1 MINPYIFLG
10 YAVINLL
17 IAIILYVKL
26 SKSFISQFYIIAV
39 IYLITFGG
47 LGSLYGYIE
56 VSSVRNII
64 VQIILLIYSFFPFIF
79 LHFIINFVGYNKML
93 SNRRIVNAL
102 YFTGLVSYLSILF
115 NLIPSPFYDE
125 MSVRMSGSTFY
136 ITWMSIFFALGIAQL
151 YSIFGGYS
159 EKGIRS
165 KILFTGFVVL
175 LLFLP
180 GPFSESLFK
189 TLLGDYSKWYY
200 ISSLFSLIGAIYIV
214 FRHKTS
220 VHFLEALRSSLEL
233 LQDVLIKTDENFKI
247 EFAEGGVRPLLAV
260 EPKQLVGKNLNEIFT
275 DENFLE
281 KYKNF
286 IVNENQSKGLFDAR
300 VVIEDGNEVLMNFS
314 ISPIVE
320 ADTIAGYLLIGRD
333 ITDRKRIEEE
343 LRLAN
348 EELELRV
355 QERTA
360 KLAEVNRL
368 LQLDIEDRKRKEAQ
382 LKKLTEELKQTVAS
396 KDKMFSI
403 VAHDLRN
410 PFVTLLGFSEI
421 LVQEIDGLSKSD
433 AKQFAQ
439 NIYNSSK
446 RVYHLL
452 ENLLQWARIQ
462 TDRIEYTP
470 VTFKISK
477 ILQNVLILYEDSIL
491 RKKIRVTK
499 HIKCDKPIFADQN
512 MIETVLRNLVSNAI
526 KFTNENGAIT
536 FESECDGNFMK
547 ISVADNGMGIRKEDM
562 EKLFRI
568 DSIVSLPDTEKRKGS
583 GLGLILSKEFIE
595 KNSGRFW
602 LESEINVGT
611 AFHFTVP
618 LDKNQT
624 QLGNS

>member
-39 IYLITFGG
+39 IYLITFGS

-56 VSSVRNII
+56 VSGVQRII
-64 VQIILLIYSFFPFIF
+64 IQIILLIYSFFPFIF
-79 LHFIINFVGYNKML
+79 LHFIINFVGYNKIL
-93 SNRRIVNAL
+93 SNRRIVYLL
-102 YFTGLVSYLSILF
+102 YLTGLISYLSISF
-115 NLIPSPFYDE
+115 NFIPSPFYDE
-125 MSVRMSGSTFY
+125 MSVKMSGSTFY

-159 EKGIRS
+159 DKGIRS

-200 ISSLFSLIGAIYIV
+200 ISSIFALIGAIYIV

-233 LQDVLIKTDENFKI
+233 LQDILIKTDENFKI
-247 EFAEGGVRPLLAV
+247 EFAEGGIKPLLGV
-260 EPKQLVGKNLNEIFT
+260 EPKQLVGKRLDEIFA
-275 DENFLE
+275 DENFLD

-286 IVNENQSKGLFDAR
+286 IANESQSKGLFDAR
-300 VVIEDGNEVLMNFS
+300 VLIDDGNEVLMNFS

-320 ADTIAGYLLIGRD
+320 ADTIAGYILIGRD

-368 LQLDIEDRKRKEAQ
+368 LQLDIEDRKQKEAQ
-382 LKKLTEELKQTVAS
+382 LKKLTDELRQTVAS

-433 AKQFAQ
+433 AKQFAH

-491 RKKIRVTK
+491 RKKIRVVK
-499 HIKCDKPIFADQN
+499 HVKCDTPLYADQN

-526 KFTNENGAIT
+526 KFTHENGTIT
-536 FESECDGNFMK
+536 FESDCEGDFMK
-547 ISVADNGMGIRKEDM
+547 ISVIDNGVGIRKEDM

-568 DSIVSLPDTEKRKGS
+568 DSIVSMPDTEKRKGS

-595 KNSGRFW
+595 KNGGKFW
-602 LESEINVGT
+602 LESKVDEGT
-611 AFHFTVP
+611 AFYFTIP
-618 LDKNQT
+618 LDKSQK
-624 QLGNS
+624 

>member
-17 IAIILYVKL
+17 IAIILYIKL

-47 LGSLYGYIE
+47 LGSLYGFIQ
-56 VSSVRNII
+56 VASVRNII

-79 LHFIINFVGYNKML
+79 LHFIINFVGYNKLL
-93 SNRRIVNAL
+93 SNRRIVYAL
-102 YFTGLVSYLSILF
+102 YFTGLVSYLSILL
-115 NLIPSPFYDE
+115 NLIPSPFYNE

-165 KILFTGFVVL
+165 KILFSGFVVL

-189 TLLGDYSKWYY
+189 TLLGNYSKWYY
-200 ISSLFSLIGAIYIV
+200 VSSIFALIGAIYIV

-233 LQDVLIKTDENFKI
+233 LQDVLIKTDEKFKI
-247 EFAEGGVRPLLAV
+247 EFAEGGIRPLLGV
-260 EPKQLVGKNLNEIFT
+260 EPKQLVGKMLNEIFT

-286 IVNENQSKGLFDAR
+286 IADESESKGLFDAR
-300 VVIEDGNEVLMNFS
+300 VTIDDGNEVLMNFS
-314 ISPIVE
+314 ISPIIE

-368 LQLDIEDRKRKEAQ
+368 LQLDIEDRKQKEAQ

-433 AKQFAQ
+433 SKQFAQ

-470 VTFKISK
+470 IVFKISK

-499 HIKCDKPIFADQN
+499 HIKCDLPIIADQN

-526 KFTNENGAIT
+526 KFTRENGNIT
-536 FESECDGNFMK
+536 FESEKDGDFMK
-547 ISVADNGMGIRKEDM
+547 ISVSDSGVGIRKEDI

-568 DSIVSLPDTEKRKGS
+568 DSIVSTPDTEKRKGS
-583 GLGLILSKEFIE
+583 GLGLILSKEFVE
-595 KNSGRFW
+595 KNGGKFW
-602 LESEINVGT
+602 LESEVNVGST
-611 AFHFTVP
+611 FYFTVP
-618 LDKNQT
+618 LDKNQM
-624 QLGNS
+624 

>member
-39 IYLITFGG
+39 IYLIIFGG
-47 LGSLYGYIE
+47 LGSLYGFIQ
-56 VSSVRNII
+56 VASVRNII

-79 LHFIINFVGYNKML
+79 LHFIINFVGYNKLL
-93 SNRRIVNAL
+93 SNRRIVYAL
-102 YFTGLVSYLSILF
+102 YFTGLVSYLSILL
-115 NLIPSPFYDE
+115 NLIPSPFYNE

-165 KILFTGFVVL
+165 KILFSGFVVL

-189 TLLGDYSKWYY
+189 TLLGNYSKWYY
-200 ISSLFSLIGAIYIV
+200 VSSIFALIGAIYIV

-233 LQDVLIKTDENFKI
+233 LQDVLIKTDEKFKI
-247 EFAEGGVRPLLAV
+247 EFAEGGIRPLLGV
-260 EPKQLVGKNLNEIFT
+260 EPKQLVGKMLNEIFT

-286 IVNENQSKGLFDAR
+286 IADESESKGLFDAR
-300 VVIEDGNEVLMNFS
+300 VTIDDGNEVLMNFS
-314 ISPIVE
+314 ISPIIE

-355 QERTA
+355 QERTS

-368 LQLDIEDRKRKEAQ
+368 LQFDIEDRKQKEAQ
-382 LKKLTEELKQTVAS
+382 LKKLTVELKQTVAS

-433 AKQFAQ
+433 SKQFAQ

-470 VTFKISK
+470 IVFKISK

-491 RKKIRVTK
+491 RKKIRITK
-499 HIKCDKPIFADQN
+499 HIKCDLPIIADQN

-526 KFTNENGAIT
+526 KFTHENGNIT
-536 FESECDGNFMK
+536 FESERDGDFMK
-547 ISVADNGMGIRKEDM
+547 ISVSDSGVGIRKEDI

-568 DSIVSLPDTEKRKGS
+568 DSIVSMPDTEKRKGS
-583 GLGLILSKEFIE
+583 GLGLILSQEFVE
-595 KNSGRFW
+595 KNRGKFW
-602 LESEINVGT
+602 LESEVNVGST
-611 AFHFTVP
+611 FYFTVP
-618 LDKNQT
+618 LDKNQM
-624 QLGNS
+624 